1 MIAVLTKK
9 ENESHLLLVL
19 LLPIFTSPLSLFLL
33 YLSSLL
39 SLLLPTMTL
48 SDTKSNTKVLVM
60 LHV

>member
-19 LLPIFTSPLSLFLL
+19 LLPIFTHSFSSTSPP
-33 YLSSLL
+33 L